1 MANKDNNI
9 GAKRARETRS
19 QLGRADLEA
28 SRISRRLV
36 DVVGVSPGSLA
47 DAGSFGR
54 GLRPP
59 AAGGTFLRR
68 ARTPTTGSP
77 RTSIC

>member
-19 QLGRADLEA
+19 QLGRVDA
-28 SRISRRLV
+28 SRVSRRLV

-59 AAGGTFLRR
+59 AAGGTFPRR
-68 ARTPTTGSP
+68 AGTPTTKSP
-77 RTSIC
+77 RTSSC